1 MNLPNRHVILIVTST
16 GDVMGVMVIHI
27 HVVKHT
33 YRLSAN
39 ASNCTYR
46 SLTVTLP
53 INVAVAT
60 ILYYMGGGQGPVG
73 IRGVYIHGQLHTR
86 GFCLFMLK

>member
-1 MNLPNRHVILIVTST
+1 
-16 GDVMGVMVIHI
+16 MGVMVMHI

-33 YRLSAN
+33 YRLSPKT
-39 ASNCTYR
+39 SNCTYR

-60 ILYYMGGGQGPVG
+60 ILYYMGGGKGQWGYVG
-73 IRGVYIHGQLHTR
+73 YIFMGSYTHG
-86 GFCLFMLK
+86 GFVFSCSNKLTDVMKSTVW